1 MKAWAYLV
9 VIAIVGVVLYF
20 VYTVF
25 SQGQGS
31 GSISGGSG
39 AGTTVYDVT
48 FPSGAP
54 SSGQSL
60 GSQSG
65 GSGYGGTGTGYANAP
80 QSTGIVQPDAIA
92 SSPVA
97 SGLAGAR
104 RRRTI

>member
-20 VYTVF
+20 VYTVL
-25 SQGQGS
+25 GQGS

-48 FPSGAP
+48 FP

-104 RRRTI
+104 RRRTM